1 MMKVSEHNEKV
12 FSRNTAVYEVD
23 YWRPDEEEAVKFL
36 TPGKLLIGG
45 VGAGRTVGHLLEKQI
60 FEITAVDISPEM
72 VKACKQRWPQID
84 VLVMDLQQTSFPNEF
99 FKAIYLP
106 FNTMAC
112 VDDLDIT
119 LKEMHRILK
128 PGGTLLFTMPNF
140 WYVGQILDGTIFKGK
155 RQFVQITR
163 QNEDSVSLRL
173 VSMFQSFAMRRV
185 FPFVRVRGRVSL
197 QHLKNPNWKDRVL
210 AAVPFIDKQLYFF
223 CRKG

>member
-1 MMKVSEHNEKV
+1 MMKASEHNEKV

-36 TPGKLLIGG
+36 NPGKLLIGG
-45 VGAGRTVGHLLEKQI
+45 VGAGRTVGHLIEKD
-60 FEITAVDISPEM
+60 FEITAVDISSEM
-72 VKACKQRWPQID
+72 VEACKERWPQVE
-84 VLVMDLQQTSFPNEF
+84 VLVMDLQKTSFPSVSF
-99 FKAIYLP
+99 DAVFLP

-112 VDDLDIT
+112 VDDLDTT
-119 LKEMHRILK
+119 LREMHRILK

-185 FPFVRVRGRVSL
+185 FPFVSVRGRVSL
-197 QHLKNPNWKDRVL
+197 QHLRNPNWKDRVL

-223 CRKG
+223 SRKG

>member
-1 MMKVSEHNEKV
+1 MRASEHNKSV

-36 TPGKLLIGG
+36 KPGKLLIGG
-45 VGAGRTVGHLLEKQI
+45 VGAGRTVLEKQA
-60 FEITAVDISPEM
+60 FEITAVDISPAM
-72 VKACKQRWPQID
+72 VKACKERWPQID
-84 VLVMDLQQTSFPNEF
+84 VLVMDLQKTSFPSVSF
-99 FKAIYLP
+99 DAVFLP

-112 VDDLDIT
+112 VDDLDTT

-173 VSMFQSFAMRRV
+173 VSMFQGFAMRRV
-185 FPFVRVRGRVSL
+185 FPLVRVRGRVSL
-197 QHLKNPNWKDRVL
+197 QHLKNPNWKDRIL